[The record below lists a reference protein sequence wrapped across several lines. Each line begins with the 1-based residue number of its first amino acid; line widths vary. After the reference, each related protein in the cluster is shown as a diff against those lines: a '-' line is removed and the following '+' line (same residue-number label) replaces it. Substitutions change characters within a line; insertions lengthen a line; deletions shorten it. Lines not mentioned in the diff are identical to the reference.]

1 VTRSADPEQLLLDPA
16 VLTRLR
22 GELDDDEGWFLF
34 IQRFTAQLPFRVRK
48 LRTGL
53 LEGDHGVAMDAV
65 LSLKTSSHMVGA
77 ARLAGMAWDLQRIVE
92 AAGQDHASSALPE
105 LAVPHLLLISAC
117 ADETAVSLA
126 VMVER
131 ARQ

>member
-34 IQRFTAQLPFRVRK
+34 IRRYIAQLPFRVRK

-53 LEGDHGVAMDAV
+53 LAGDHGVAMDAV
-65 LSLKTSSHMVGA
+65 LSLKISSHMVGA
-77 ARLAGMAWDLQRIVE
+77 ARLAGMAWDLQRCVE
-92 AAGQDHASSALPE
+92 AAGQDHPSSDLPE

-117 ADETAVSLA
+117 ADETAISLEA
-126 VMVER
+126 LVER
-131 ARQ
+131 PQQ